1 MNKRSMESL
10 IKAGAFDTLGGNRP
24 QYLAVYDKLMD
35 QIQGENKR
43 NIPGQVSL
51 FQQAQATMEEAL
63 PRLKDYDQKQK
74 LEYERE
80 VLGIYV
86 SGHPLESYTESL
98 KRQTDSDTA
107 SVKEALESTDVLF
120 NRTLG
125 GLLRE
130 TRTLVTKK
138 NQMMAF
144 GVLEDLYGTIELVV
158 FPKVYTS
165 LPPGLFEEGKFITVT
180 GRIEGSEVEEGKI
193 LVESIR
199 ALDDEDTWGTL
210 FIRLPNR
217 SLQEDI
223 EAILKLHRGSVPVVL
238 YFTDEEKALGMPKTM
253 AVACDDGLLQDL
265 SRYID
270 PDEDVIRK

>member
-1 MNKRSMESL
+1 M
-10 IKAGAFDTLGGNRP
+10 
-24 QYLAVYDKLMD
+24 
-35 QIQGENKR
+35 
-43 NIPGQVSL
+43 
-51 FQQAQATMEEAL
+51 
-63 PRLKDYDQKQK
+63 
-74 LEYERE
+74 
-80 VLGIYV
+80 
-86 SGHPLESYTESL
+86 
-98 KRQTDSDTA
+98 
-107 SVKEALESTDVLF
+107 
-120 NRTLG
+120 
-125 GLLRE
+125 LRE

-158 FPKVYTS
+158 FPKVYES
-165 LPPGLFEEGKFITVT
+165 LPPGVFEEGKLITVT
-180 GRIEGSEVEEGKI
+180 GRIEGSEVEEGKM

-199 ALDDEDTWGTL
+199 ALDDEDDWGTL

-238 YFTDEEKALGMPKTM
+238 YFTDEEKALGLPKTM